1 MKSAFC
7 GVCVS
12 AGHTS
17 VDCPHGQRAYRERQP
32 QMKPPV
38 WMHITGI
45 SVEEK
50 TLVLHV
56 TIRWWHPALW
66 FSLIRYWHEAY
77 RERREA

>member
-1 MKSAFC
+1 MKPP
-7 GVCVS
+7 V
-12 AGHTS
+12 
-17 VDCPHGQRAYRERQP
+17 
-32 QMKPPV
+32 MKPPV

-66 FSLIRYWHEAY
+66 FGLIRYWHEAY